1 MNILIVED
9 EKLIA
14 QMIKRGL
21 RSPKQKITVAHD
33 GESALNLAL
42 NEDFDLLIIDIMLP
56 KMDGRAL
63 LKEVRRVKPEVP
75 AIMLTARDDLESKVK
90 SFEEGADDYVTK
102 PFALKEL
109 RARVKAQLRRR
120 QEWQSHI
127 LKMGNLTLDLRTR
140 SAQLGNRDIP
150 LTEREFALLEFFI
163 NHPNQVFSREEL
175 LSKVWPD
182 EFDAQS
188 NIVDV
193 YVSFLRQKLNKGGK
207 KPAIQTVRGV
217 GYRLG
222 L

>member
-1 MNILIVED
+1 MDILIVED

-21 RSPKQKITVAHD
+21 RSPKQRITLAYD
-33 GESALNLAL
+33 GESALNLVM
-42 NEDFDLLIIDIMLP
+42 NEDFDLIVIDIMLP

-63 LKEVRRVKPEVP
+63 LKEVRRVKPEIP
-75 AIMLTARDDLESKVK
+75 IIMLTAKDDLESKVK

-127 LKMGNLTLDLRTR
+127 LKMGNLTLDLRTHR
-140 SAQLGNRDIP
+140 AELGGREIS
-150 LTEREFALLEFFI
+150 LTEREFSLLEFFV
-163 NHPNQVFSREEL
+163 NHPNQVFSRQEL
-175 LSKVWPD
+175 LHEVWPE

-193 YVSFLRQKLNKGGK
+193 YVSFLRQKLNTGGK
-207 KPAIQTVRGV
+207 KPSIQTVRGV